1 MNPLSLIS
9 LFVFFVL
16 YAWTLYNM
24 PILAVGLKHLLR
36 KLRKKGNK
44 KAKPSNKANLP
55 FISLIVPVKD
65 EERVIGRLLDALLM
79 LDYPKEKS
87 EIIIVEDGSK
97 DKTVEIC
104 QKYVDRHSSCIKLF
118 HRETSNGKPS
128 ALNYALKRAKGE
140 ILALFDADCIPRSD
154 VLLRAVE
161 CFKEPSTAAV
171 QGRTSS
177 INANE
182 NMLTHLISYEEA
194 VAFRTY
200 SLGRNVLN
208 LFVYLIGSCCFLRK
222 DVVEKLGG
230 WNENSLCEDLEISVR
245 LTKEGYLIRYVPEI
259 QSWQESPAKLGD
271 LIRQRARCLRGH
283 METALKYGNLITNI
297 NKKSLDT
304 EVTLFTPFIQI
315 LGLLGY
321 FMALVTSFLSIQL
334 DYFLSI
340 LGQVLLILTMSAL
353 LMIGT
358 ALVYVTRPCKMTNL
372 LWLPFVFVYWFIENL
387 IAFYALLQIVLRRP
401 RKWTKTTKTGTID
414 YDGNS
419 FEKC

>member
-9 LFVFFVL
+9 LFVFCVL

-24 PILAVGLKHLLR
+24 PILAVGLRHLLR
-36 KLRKKGNK
+36 KLRKKQSEK
-44 KAKPSNKANLP
+44 VKQSSEANLP
-55 FISLIVPVKD
+55 FVSIIVPVKD
-65 EERVIGRLLDALLM
+65 EERVIGRLLDALVR

-87 EIIIVEDGSK
+87 EVIIVEDGSK

-104 QKYVDRHSSCIKLF
+104 QGYVDQHPNKIKLS

-128 ALNYALKRAKGE
+128 ALNYALTKAKGE
-140 ILALFDADCIPRSD
+140 ILALFDADCVPNAD

-161 CFKEPSTAAV
+161 CFEDPSTAAV

-182 NMLTHLISYEEA
+182 NMLTRLISHEEA

-200 SLGRNVLN
+200 ALGRNVLN
-208 LFVYLIGSCCFLRK
+208 LFVYLIGSCCFLRR

-230 WNENSLCEDLEISVR
+230 WNENSLSEDLEISVR

-259 QSWQESPAKLGD
+259 QSWQESPAKLGN
-271 LIRQRARCLRGH
+271 LIGQRARCLRGH

-315 LGLLGY
+315 VGLSGY

-334 DYFLSI
+334 DSFLSI
-340 LGQVLLILTMSAL
+340 LGQTLLILTMSAL

-372 LWLPFVFVYWFIENL
+372 LWLPFVFVYWFVENL

-414 YDGNS
+414 YDRKQ
-419 FEKC
+419 F